1 MVAFETW
8 WARCRGVSTL
18 DTQGSPA
25 FPASYCWLVAPV
37 LDVPTVGTATSF
49 TFDGEMAIKVT
60 RCGVGVIH
68 PPPFCRWSGL
78 VEGHIIDWC
87 RKWVLLTAIVTSN
100 QPLSQAN
107 AKWLENLPWTTVVP
121 GFEVPLE
128 NECIHCTAVEQE
140 PKNVPA
146 ENKHFVICFQR
157 GVKNSQAKLTYRTFC
172 TSFSHDSTHAAGQP
186 SPLRPWNDYNCGH
199 SLGKKSQK
207 HSHPL
212 HDAWLW

>member
-68 PPPFCRWSGL
+68 PPPYCRWSGL
-78 VEGHIIDWC
+78 VDGHIIDWC
-87 RKWVLLTAIVTSN
+87 GKWVLLMAIVTSN
-100 QPLSQAN
+100 QPLSQAKSERTGEWMHSLYSSWTRTQKCTCTKQTLCN
-107 AKWLENLPWTTVVP
+107 VLP
-121 GFEVPLE
+121 
-128 NECIHCTAVEQE
+128 
-140 PKNVPA
+140 KRS
-146 ENKHFVICFQR
+146 QR
-157 GVKNSQAKLTYRTFC
+157 QAKFIEL
-172 TSFSHDSTHAAGQP
+172 SALQSHMIVPTQLVSQVHSAHETIITGHFP
-186 SPLRPWNDYNCGH
+186 S
-199 SLGKKSQK
+199 KKS
-207 HSHPL
+207 
-212 HDAWLW
+212 